1 MALEIDMSDMT
12 RRQFTRLVLG
22 GITLSVLSGC
32 APEEAVQATPT
43 LRQPFDGAQDK
54 AQDATLT
61 PTPTAKP
68 TLAPTPTA
76 TSVASPGVTP
86 TPSPTSVLL
95 HNENRPG
102 FYIRYY
108 KPFEPVDP
116 NRWTLSVEGLVK
128 SPQELTLSDIQSLP
142 LVSQVSRIK
151 CVECWSAAA
160 KWEGFH
166 LRSLMEIVDPLPEAK
181 WLHFYCADDYYESLN
196 LEELLMERV
205 LFVHRMNDQ
214 ILPDV
219 YGAPLRLMV
228 PFKYGYKSPKAIVQ
242 LVFAKE
248 ESPGYWPTVG
258 PYTTTGE
265 IQPGGDY
272 PLDLGEP
279 RQIAGGGEIRYPD
292 GIESRGE

>member
-1 MALEIDMSDMT
+1 MG
-12 RRQFTRLVLG
+12 RRRFTRLVLG
-22 GITLSVLSGC
+22 GIALSVLSGC
-32 APEEAVQATPT
+32 APEETVQAPPTSTSTSMLSPKETPSPTPSVTKMAPPVVTPT
-43 LRQPFDGAQDK
+43 S
-54 AQDATLT
+54 T
-61 PTPTAKP
+61 PTPTSN
-68 TLAPTPTA
+68 PTP
-76 TSVASPGVTP
+76 
-86 TPSPTSVLL
+86 VLL
-95 HNENRPG
+95 RNENRPG
-102 FYIRYY
+102 FFIRYY

-128 SPQELTLSDIQSLP
+128 EPQALALSDVQSLP
-142 LVSQVSRIK
+142 LVSQVSRMK

-181 WLHFYCADDYYESLN
+181 WLHFYCADDYYESLS

-228 PFKYGYKSPKAIVQ
+228 PFKYGYKSPKAIVR
-242 LVFAKE
+242 LVFAE
-248 ESPGYWPTVG
+248 EELRGYWPTVG

-265 IQPGGDY
+265 IQPGRDY
-272 PLDLGEP
+272 PLDLEET
-279 RQIAGGGEIRYPD
+279 RQITGGEVIYPD